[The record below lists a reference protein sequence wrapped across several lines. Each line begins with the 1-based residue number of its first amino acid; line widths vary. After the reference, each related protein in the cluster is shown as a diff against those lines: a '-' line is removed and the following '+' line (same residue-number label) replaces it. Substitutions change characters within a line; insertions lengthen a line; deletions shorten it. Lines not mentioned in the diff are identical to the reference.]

1 MAGDETKVAEV
12 SRQTLGA
19 WRLGGRRPSGTR
31 LFRRFTGV
39 GPMKI
44 AFPKAFVKA
53 KSTQTVL
60 STGRDRRQGAKRQGS
75 PRSDLQLWPLLLR
88 RLFRACPSIFL

>member
-39 GPMKI
+39 RLMKI

-53 KSTQTVL
+53 KSTQTQNFFIQ
-60 STGRDRRQGAKRQGS
+60 SNKNKKRIEMAGDETKVAE
-75 PRSDLQLWPLLLR
+75 PTAHTAPDELTLHN
-88 RLFRACPSIFL
+88 